1 MNTEYNLDRFLEAQ
15 NKQFGGE
22 TIYDMAYHEME
33 SGQKRSH
40 WIWYIYP
47 QQKGLGR
54 SFNSEFYGLDSKDEA
69 KAYLAHPVLGARLR
83 DISQILLKHKGTR
96 TIRQIM
102 GSGIDVM
109 KLKTCMKLF
118 DSISPNDIFAV
129 ILTTYFPKSN

>member
-1 MNTEYNLDRFLEAQ
+1 MNTKYNLDRFLDAQ

-47 QQKGLGR
+47 QQKGVGC
-54 SFNSEFYGLDSKDEA
+54 SYNSEFYGLDGQDEA

-83 DISQILLKHKGTR
+83 DISQILLKHKGAR